1 MTDLLEGRLVGRLA
15 LVTGAGRGI
24 GRAIAHRLA
33 AEGARLALVAR
44 SAHEIAETA
53 RQVRADGGQAVAVPA
68 DLADHRQ
75 LGQLPTRVRDE
86 CGEVDILVNNAGVV
100 WPLGPSAAVDPG
112 AHTLNLAAEL
122 ADTGVTVNV
131 FRPGAVDTSMPAW
144 IRGHD
149 PAEIGAAL
157 HDYFVQTHARGALLT
172 PEASARSMVARLAGQ
187 ATGQLWDVADPL

>member
-1 MTDLLEGRLVGRLA
+1 MTDLHEGRLVGRLA

-53 RQVRADGGQAVAVPA
+53 RQ
-68 DLADHRQ
+68 
-75 LGQLPTRVRDE
+75 
-86 CGEVDILVNNAGVV
+86 
-100 WPLGPSAAVDPG
+100 
-112 AHTLNLAAEL
+112 
-122 ADTGVTVNV
+122 
-131 FRPGAVDTSMPAW
+131 
-144 IRGHD
+144 
-149 PAEIGAAL
+149 IGAAL
-157 HDYFVQTHARGALLT
+157 HDYFVRTHARGALLT